1 MLEHSLRRYMRL
13 VDELERTA
21 GEYDAPNELIRDIPA
36 LAAVYFDKEAART
49 YPTISARAN

>member
-1 MLEHSLRRYMRL
+1 MRL